1 MKMLVVACNRCG
13 RQGRLSM
20 ARLIA
25 QHGIEDYGDLRK
37 LIAHDCPRMRDASV
51 SIYERCGVMFPELPK
66 WFL

>member
-37 LIAHDCPRMRDASV
+37 LIAHDCPRMRDA
-51 SIYERCGVMFPELPK
+51 
-66 WFL
+66 